1 MSWERWWESS
11 GAEGPPG
18 SSLSLLSSFSSR
30 ECRNPMP
37 PPPGAE
43 AGGAGARRAR
53 GRAAVSVGATPCRAP
68 GGRAILW
75 ALCAPPRVLRI
86 TLPPAPRSLGLPLPA
101 GPPWHPHLPNFS
113 SPHSAPT
120 VRFRC
125 LDFASVVPGCLPRT
139 RTSAWGLV
147 GVSGAGWMNG
157 RVCTWSWLVH
167 SHRAKHLQEAQSQRS
182 PCPSCAYPSLT
193 ETWGRGGPGEAPCSS
208 PAPPA
213 PPHSLR
219 PPSAFR
225 PSTREVRTPLSVAER
240 LRGWSLLS
248 DLT

>member
-1 MSWERWWESS
+1 MCRGSS
-11 GAEGPPG
+11 GGRAQGPG

-113 SPHSAPT
+113 PPHSAPT
-120 VRFRC
+120 VCFHC

-167 SHRAKHLQEAQSQRS
+167 SHGPNTCKRPRASGLLVLPVRIHL
-182 PCPSCAYPSLT
+182 
-193 ETWGRGGPGEAPCSS
+193 
-208 PAPPA
+208 
-213 PPHSLR
+213 
-219 PPSAFR
+219 
-225 PSTREVRTPLSVAER
+225 
-240 LRGWSLLS
+240 
-248 DLT
+248 